1 MRVFPNAWVAPI
13 VMRYFLV
20 EQARNPI
27 LAILVVAIRKTL
39 PNMHCVLVSNGASR
53 GGLSLNASLTA
64 VLYHPSMLLLSVVAY
79 RAFFGLI
86 LTCLD
91 RSLILLV
98 AWRID
103 TTKGYTRNWCGSKL
117 RSAKESRS
125 VRHTLTPNQPGA
137 QGLPPPNTHLL
148 SAPTCPVNSFKDESK
163 IFRTPMA
170 SDSKSPQK
178 FLFASLLTF
187 QEPLEIFDKIC
198 SYLNM
203 AEFQSL
209 RQVCKRCYH
218 VENLQRRFNINRL
231 LCPFVSDVQRF
242 RSELGKHDALI
253 SGGFALSFFD
263 LGWSNVPVL
272 DIFVEAGG
280 QTDGL
285 VAYIKN
291 SEGYDKEDYL
301 ENTMV
306 TNLLYWTAKR
316 ICSSLNLYRVKKHG
330 SSSAVASGQARQF
343 GLR

>member
-1 MRVFPNAWVAPI
+1 
-13 VMRYFLV
+13 
-20 EQARNPI
+20 
-27 LAILVVAIRKTL
+27 
-39 PNMHCVLVSNGASR
+39 
-53 GGLSLNASLTA
+53 
-64 VLYHPSMLLLSVVAY
+64 
-79 RAFFGLI
+79 
-86 LTCLD
+86 
-91 RSLILLV
+91 
-98 AWRID
+98 
-103 TTKGYTRNWCGSKL
+103 
-117 RSAKESRS
+117 
-125 VRHTLTPNQPGA
+125 
-137 QGLPPPNTHLL
+137 
-148 SAPTCPVNSFKDESK
+148 
-163 IFRTPMA
+163 MA

-187 QEPLEIFDKIC
+187 QEPLEIFEKIC

-203 AEFQSL
+203 AEFQLL

-218 VENLQRRFNINRL
+218 VENLQRRFNINKL

-316 ICSSLNLYRVKKHG
+316 ICSSLNLYRVKHG
-330 SSSAVASGQARQF
+330 PSSAVTSGQARQF